1 MSDAGNDGE
10 VETQNPTFS
19 NEEENADSSTATAD
33 AISTGIGNSLT
44 AADIAARHAALP
56 WSHRV
61 VRTWNTLLGI
71 SANSSKFRVTLIGG
85 FVFFTSYVYVLWSVL
100 GQTVY
105 QHTHVQHHPGEP
117 LPQLSFSQDNMT
129 VQRSLVT
136 MMNDLGGD
144 IFSES
149 CCGSES
155 SGEPMR
161 FGKAMFYLH
170 ADQITA
176 IQFTKAKLRPMSSIT
191 SAHIKLE
198 SVGASW
204 SFFASGRG
212 LADADTRR
220 L

>member
-136 MMNDLGGD
+136 MMNDLGGIYSARAVAD
-144 IFSES
+144 PNHRESPCDSAKPCFISMPIKSRQFSS
-149 CCGSES
+149 
-155 SGEPMR
+155 PR
-161 FGKAMFYLH
+161 QNFGPCRVSR
-170 ADQITA
+170 Q
-176 IQFTKAKLRPMSSIT
+176 RT
-191 SAHIKLE
+191 S
-198 SVGASW
+198 SW
-204 SFFASGRG
+204 SPLERRG
-212 LADADTRR
+212 HSLRVVEA
-220 L
+220 